1 MEHLVFFF
9 HIVSFMFGCVT
20 IVLSYLLYMKYK
32 RNVVKYY
39 TLFLVSLT
47 AILLERTFTY
57 YEAAGM
63 LSEGYINV
71 IFWVI
76 SCLGSGLMMYAL
88 PFFTYE
94 LLQLHLSEGRK
105 QLFYLLSFLPII
117 SLVLYYALPYKLMIL
132 NIINLVIFLTLVYCI
147 CLAGFLLKSVESKE
161 TAKIIKTFLML
172 FGLWLPLVFMD
183 FRLQQM
189 PAFQKVFPY
198 GLLTIPLFYLALNSF
213 TLYYGHKY
221 FGVFVSSPMM
231 EEQSNAL
238 MDKADEEAGTG
249 NLYEQYKF
257 TAREIEV
264 IHLLIQGCSYQKIS
278 EELMISFATARTHG
292 YNIYKKAGVSNKVE
306 LANLMK
312 QNHR

>member
-1 MEHLVFFF
+1 ML
-9 HIVSFMFGCVT
+9 GCVT
-20 IVLSYLLYMKYK
+20 IVLSYLLYMKHK

-63 LSEGYINV
+63 IAEGSLNV

-76 SCLGSGLMMYAL
+76 SCLGSGLLMYAL

-94 LLQLHLSEGRK
+94 LLRLSLSAGRK
-105 QLFYLLSFLPII
+105 RLFYLLSFLPII

-132 NIINLVIFLTLVYCI
+132 NLINLVIFLTLVYCI

-189 PAFQKVFPY
+189 PAFQEVFPY
-198 GLLTIPLFYLALNSF
+198 GLLTIPLFYLALNFF

-231 EEQSNAL
+231 EGQSDAL
-238 MDKADEEAGTG
+238 MDKMDEKPETG
-249 NLYEQYKF
+249 NLYEQYQF

-264 IHLLIQGCSYQKIS
+264 IQLLIQGYSYQKIS
-278 EELMISFATARTHG
+278 EKLMISFATARTHG

-306 LANLMK
+306 LVNLMK
-312 QNHR
+312 QNNR